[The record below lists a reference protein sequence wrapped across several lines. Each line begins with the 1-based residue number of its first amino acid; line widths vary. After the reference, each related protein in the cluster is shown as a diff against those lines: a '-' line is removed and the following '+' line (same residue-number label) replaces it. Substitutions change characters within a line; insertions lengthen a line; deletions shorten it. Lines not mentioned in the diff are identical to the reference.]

1 MTRKENFTEFSL
13 PSPLS
18 REVVGMRFK
27 EEKISS
33 FLRESLPLESV
44 LVASPTRIQVP
55 SNVDEVH
62 VAGTVAHLM
71 CDYSTFTGTFAITNS
86 EFPPDFTITI
96 SQDKVG
102 NRTALVV
109 AVIRGNKGKG
119 PGFNTAIAVYKSS
132 DKRWLID
139 KDWETLLKEEDFDF
153 MSMLFEAS
161 EIKTIHG
168 FTKGLYKLV
177 VALRGRRPIPMVSFQ
192 SIIPTEHFIS
202 REKLSEIIKE
212 RSVFTSPV
220 VGVDC
225 YPVTLD
231 EGGFRA
237 WTWWDDLINSKSIT
251 PVTHEWAEVI
261 KLTGKKSFHPVKLI
275 KPSASN
281 ITPRGFWDPEIN
293 PLGDWVVF
301 AMPTEFMFMSLSGKL
316 ISMDDIDVSEM
327 KRRGLK
333 LTPNTIV
340 NGEILVWDTPEHKS
354 SHYLYNEK
362 QGL

>member
-1 MTRKENFTEFSL
+1 MTRDNFTEFSL

-18 REVVGMRFK
+18 QEVVGMRFK

-33 FLRESLPLESV
+33 FLRESLPLKSV

-55 SNVDEVH
+55 SNVGEVH
-62 VAGTVAHLM
+62 VAGTVARLM
-71 CDYSTFTGTFAITNS
+71 CDYSTFTGTFTITNS
-86 EFPPDFTITI
+86 EFPPDLTITI
-96 SQDKVG
+96 SQDEVG
-102 NRTALVV
+102 NRTALVL

-139 KDWETLLKEEDFDF
+139 KDWETLLKEDFDF
-153 MSMLFEAS
+153 MSMLSEAS
-161 EIKTIHG
+161 EVKTIHG

-177 VALRGRRPIPMVSFQ
+177 VALRGRRHIPMVSFQ

-202 REKLSEIIKE
+202 REELSEIIKK

-231 EGGFRA
+231 EGEFRA
-237 WTWWDDLINSKSIT
+237 WTWWDDLINSKSII
-251 PVTHEWAEVI
+251 PVIHEWAEVI

-275 KPSASN
+275 KPSDSD

-301 AMPTEFMFMSLSGKL
+301 AMPTEFMFMSLGGKL

-327 KRRGLK
+327 KRQELK
-333 LTPNTIV
+333 LTPKAIV
-340 NGEILVWDTPEHKS
+340 DGKILVWDTPEHKS

-362 QGL
+362 SKKN